1 MEQFEQKNIT
11 SEELLGVV
19 VNSSDPASQQLL
31 SGDLLVAVKG
41 MRAALENMTPEQKLS
56 SAKVDN

>member
-1 MEQFEQKNIT
+1 MKQFEQKNIT

-19 VNSSDPASQQLL
+19 VNSSDPVSQQRLP
-31 SGDLLVAVKG
+31 GDLLVAVKG